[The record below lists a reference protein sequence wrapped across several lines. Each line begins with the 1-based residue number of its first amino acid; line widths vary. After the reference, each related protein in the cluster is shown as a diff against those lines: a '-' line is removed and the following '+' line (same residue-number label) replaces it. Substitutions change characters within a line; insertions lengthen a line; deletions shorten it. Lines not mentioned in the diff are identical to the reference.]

1 MVVCIS
7 PTFFLIA
14 ALSAL
19 VCKESDA
26 LLFLIANESVCA
38 FPIWQIDK
46 RIKKKNTIFKD
57 FLS

>member
-19 VCKESDA
+19 VCKESD
-26 LLFLIANESVCA
+26 LLLIANESVCP